1 MAIAKKTAK
10 QTAVLNKYKSLKA
23 NTWRSADYVS
33 QEAKRAIMASQWWI
47 SNIQPGDV
55 SFGTRSQT
63 GQGSAYNMYPTG
75 SYDTQVARY
84 WDSTQTGNVPVDQT
98 SWGIIGQFAQYERA
112 IEPEASSYID
122 TAAKLQK
129 DDATRL
135 TSAKNSYTQDNQAL
149 QDQNAQYFKWL
160 GEYNQSEQWA
170 QQAFAANEARRA
182 TGSQQAA
189 TAAWQ
194 RVWAQYVGQSLQAQQ
209 QDYAE
214 KKALMNELNNY
225 IKDYNT
231 QLKAGADQYDLGTR
245 NKLLDMKAQLATNIT
260 NQQVALL
267 GQNLWADLN
276 EQAAQRA
283 FIRQQALAE
292 QAATLNRAGSTWWTS
307 VAKQTSNLGTA
318 TWTEADGKT
327 PFANQIVGTRKDLYN
342 GKAVYFDAKWNNYI
356 LWTNWYSPLV

>member
-1 MAIAKKTAK
+1 MATAK
-10 QTAVLNKYKSLKA
+10 QTAVLNKYKALKSK
-23 NTWRSADYVS
+23 TWKSADTVPQS
-33 QEAKRAIMASQWWI
+33 VQRQIMSNQGWI

-55 SFGTRSQT
+55 SFGTGSQT

-75 SYDTQVARY
+75 SYNTQVARH
-84 WDSTQTGNVPVDQT
+84 WDPTQTGNATVDQT
-98 SWGIIGQFAQYERA
+98 SGGIIWQFAQYERA
-112 IEPEASSYID
+112 IEPEASAYID
-122 TAAKLQK
+122 TAARLQTE
-129 DDATRL
+129 DANRL
-135 TSAKNSYTQDNQAL
+135 TGAKNAYTKDNQAL
-149 QDQNAQYFKWL
+149 ADQNTQYYKWL
-160 GEYNQSEQWA
+160 GEYNQSEQSV

-245 NKLLDMKAQLATNIT
+245 NKLLDMKSQLATNIT

-276 EQAAQRA
+276 EQATQRA
-283 FIRQQALAE
+283 FIRQQSLA
-292 QAATLNRAGSTWWTS
+292 QQSAALNRWSTWVWS
-307 VAKQTSNLGTA
+307 TA
-318 TWTEADGKT
+318 TVPSNVSLPNTTSTWLSYTGVTTNSDQSVNAKWSDGKLYKLT
-327 PFANQIVGTRKDLYN
+327 KDQAN
-342 GKAVYFDAKWNNYI
+342 I
-356 LWTNWYSPLV
+356 LRSTWKLR

>member
-1 MAIAKKTAK
+1 MAKAKAK
-10 QTAVLNKYKSLKA
+10 QTTARTAVMNRYQNLK
-23 NTWRSADYVS
+23 TQWSGWDTMS
-33 QEAKRAIMASQWWI
+33 QVQQRNLMAAQWGI
-47 SNIQPGDV
+47 SNINPGDV

-63 GQGSAYNMYPTG
+63 GQWSPYNMYPTW
-75 SYDTQVARY
+75 SYNTQVARY
-84 WDSTQTGNVPVDQT
+84 WDPTQTGNASVDQT
-98 SWGIIGQFAQYERA
+98 SGWIIGQFAQYERW
-112 IEPEASSYID
+112 IEPETSSYID
-122 TAAKLQK
+122 TAARLQQE
-129 DDATRL
+129 DAARL
-135 TSAKNSYTQDNQAL
+135 TSAKDSYVQDNQRL
-149 QDQNAQYFKWL
+149 MDENAQYYKWL
-160 GEYNQSEQWA
+160 GEYNQSEQSA

-225 IKDYNT
+225 IKDYNA

-245 NKLLDMKAQLATNIT
+245 NKLLDMKAQLATNIA

-283 FIRQQALAE
+283 FIRQQTLAA
-292 QAATLNRAGSTWWTS
+292 QAAWLSQWNGST
-307 VAKQTSNLGTA
+307 TSNVPTS
-318 TWTEADGKT
+318 TWLSYTWIKTNSDWSVLAQWSDGKKYT
-327 PFANQIVGTRKDLYN
+327 LTSQQASLLRSTWKLR
-342 GKAVYFDAKWNNYI
+342 
-356 LWTNWYSPLV
+356 